1 MAHPN
6 FLLNSSTL
14 VIGGSS
20 GIGFAVASAA
30 LSNGSKV
37 HITSVTPE
45 KLTAKVSQLQSLY
58 TNAHVKGSVADLSST
73 ETLEIILQ
81 AVLDAAVTETG
92 GPLDHIVYTAGEAVI
107 GKTTLAELTAETALQ
122 PLTVR
127 YLGPLLVG
135 KLVSVNPGKYLKA
148 AHTSSIT
155 LTSGSLAHR
164 PRPGLSPVIGVAGA
178 VEVLTR
184 ALAVDLAPI
193 RVNVVIPGVVNT
205 ELVQKLIEENADV
218 LNVFKRASLT
228 KELGTPEGTAEAYLF
243 CMRSTLATGQGFEID
258 NGSSLVY
265 H

>member
-37 HITSVTPE
+37 HITSVTAN
-45 KLTAKVSQLQSLY
+45 KLSNKVAQLQSFY
-58 TNAHVKGSVADLSST
+58 PDAHIKGSTVDLSST
-73 ETLEIILQ
+73 ETLEANLQ
-81 AVLDAAVTETG
+81 AVLDAAVKETG
-92 GPLDHIVYTAGEAVI
+92 GPLDHVVYTSGDALDRTPLTGV
-107 GKTTLAELTAETALQ
+107 TAEGALR
-122 PLTVR
+122 PFTIR

-135 KLVSVNPGKYLKA
+135 KLVAANPGKYLKA

-155 LTSGSLAHR
+155 LTSGLLAHR
-164 PRPGLSPVIGVAGA
+164 PQPGNSSMIGVAGA

-193 RVNVVIPGVVNT
+193 RVNVVIPGLVDT
-205 ELVQKLIEENADV
+205 ELVQGMTGGNKDV
-218 LNVFKRASLT
+218 LNMFKTGSLT
-228 KELGTPEGTAEAYLF
+228 KELGTPEGSAEAYLF
-243 CMRSTLATGQGFEID
+243 CMRSALATGQGFTID
-258 NGSSLVY
+258 NGSLLV
-265 H
+265 